1 MLTGFLPA
9 AAATAAVAAAESTAA
24 AATAAITAAVAAAES
39 TAAATT
45 AETAARTTA
54 AATGA
59 GTILSLVHT
68 QRATAHRVAVQGLDR
83 ASRVILRHFDEAETA
98 GTTGVTIDRQR
109 NRLNRTVLREQGA
122 NRCLVCRKR
131 QVAYINFRHLWK
143 HSLINQ
149 TNRPQPTTR
158 ILLDP
163 VGSFGHLIEVD
174 SAMQTGVWNT
184 QRCRRKGNDPARV

>member
-9 AAATAAVAAAESTAA
+9 TA
-24 AATAAITAAVAAAES
+24 AAVAAAES
-39 TAAATT
+39 TAAATA
-45 AETAARTTA
+45 AESTARTTT
-54 AATGA
+54 ATGA

-83 ASRVILRHFDEAETA
+83 TSRIFLRHFDKAETA
-98 GTTGVTIDRQR
+98 RTTGITIDRQGH
-109 NRLNRTVLREQGA
+109 RLNRTVLREQGA
-122 NRCLVCRKR
+122 NRCLVCRER

-149 TNRPQPTTR
+149 TNRPQPATR
-158 ILLDP
+158 ILLYRVD
-163 VGSFGHLIEVD
+163 SFGHLIEVD

>member
-9 AAATAAVAAAESTAA
+9 AAAAVAAAESTAA
-24 AATAAITAAVAAAES
+24 AAAAAITAAAFAAAES
-39 TAAATT
+39 TAAATA
-45 AETAARTTA
+45 AESTARTTT

-59 GTILSLVHT
+59 GAILSLVHT

-83 ASRVILRHFDEAETA
+83 TSRIFLRHFDKAETA
-98 GTTGVTIDRQR
+98 GTTRITINRQGHRLDR
-109 NRLNRTVLREQGA
+109 TMLREQGT
-122 NRCLVCRKR
+122 NRCLVCRER

-149 TNRPQPTTR
+149 TNRPQPATR

-163 VGSFGHLIEVD
+163 VGSISHLIEVD
-174 SAMQTGVWNT
+174 SAMQTGV
-184 QRCRRKGNDPARV
+184 

>member
-9 AAATAAVAAAESTAA
+9 AAA
-24 AATAAITAAVAAAES
+24 TAAVAAAES